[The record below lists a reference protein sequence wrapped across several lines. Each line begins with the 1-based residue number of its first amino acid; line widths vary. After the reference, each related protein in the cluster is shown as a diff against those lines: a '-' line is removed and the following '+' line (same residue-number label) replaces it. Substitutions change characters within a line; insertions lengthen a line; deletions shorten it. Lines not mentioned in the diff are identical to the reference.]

1 MHFEHQ
7 MTHNDDGV
15 LTDLLRKFHISC
27 SLFKPTCQHPL
38 HIEQYMLSTDN
49 VSRNKKTLLQ
59 KNNFQR
65 LQILLD
71 FNLMTQQFDSDT

>member
-1 MHFEHQ
+1 
-7 MTHNDDGV
+7 
-15 LTDLLRKFHISC
+15 
-27 SLFKPTCQHPL
+27 
-38 HIEQYMLSTDN
+38 MLSTDN